1 MRNHALYE
9 LKRNS
14 VMLLKTW
21 PLIVF
26 LIFISAIFWLT
37 GIINFLNFLVL
48 IFPQVF
54 LLTIIVVEIFTKEN
68 KDN

>member
-1 MRNHALYE
+1 
-9 LKRNS
+9 
-14 VMLLKTW
+14 MLLKTW